1 MAYPWAYPYRVRL
14 GYMHHARLR
23 GGGFAKRS
31 SKTRNRFRSVCI
43 VRALHVNC
51 KGPALCTLQAAP
63 GKPIMADQILNCRFH
78 EIKARPTFRC
88 TLNPLLYALGG
99 RGRHRRSRRRS
110 RARWSQT
117 LRPGRYRGDPWVL
130 RSGSWEDLRPRIS
143 LTLSHS
149 AVRLGSIFP
158 QERTRA
164 QSLMRSRI

>member
-1 MAYPWAYPYRVRL
+1 MGLSLPRSSRL
-14 GYMHHARLR
+14 HARLR

-31 SKTRNRFRSVCI
+31 SKTRNQLTIRSVCI

-63 GKPIMADQILNCRFH
+63 GKPIMADQIFNCRFH

-88 TLNPLLYALGG
+88 TLNALGG

-130 RSGSWEDLRPRIS
+130 RSGSCEDLRPRIS